1 MSASREK
8 QNRKDQTASGRIPP
22 RTAKEA
28 QLRKEERRSNLLY
41 GLIALAFAVV
51 VVASM
56 IWNSNVISR
65 SATAVTVDGRK
76 YSAAQVNFY
85 YRNAYLAFMN
95 QWSSVASYFGLSTSL
110 PLDSQ
115 EVSDTAA
122 SFLDLE
128 LEEGETLT
136 WKDYFLNQALDEIA
150 NVQNGLQAA
159 SDEGFAFPESV
170 QEEYAEGLASLEKT
184 ARSAGTSVRRYL
196 QATFGAIMSERVYK
210 TELLRLMQFDAYS
223 SAYQDG
229 LTYTA
234 EEVEAAYNEDT
245 QSYDFVAYDA
255 ASVNGALETEE
266 DEDGNE
272 IPAEEGAAEA
282 AKNAAKIAADALA
295 AGVRDGGTLSALVVG
310 VDKASHFSEDKASYE
325 TCAYTSNEFADWLF
339 DGERKANDVTVIENG
354 DLYYV
359 VKFERRFRDETK
371 TVDVR
376 HILIEPEEGELESE
390 DEGYQEEQDALLAA
404 AKEKAD
410 DIYQQWKD
418 GDATEESFAALAEE
432 HSDDAG
438 SKDDGGLY
446 ERVSEGDM
454 VTEFNDWCFDAARQP
469 GDTGIVESDYGYHIM
484 YYVGDNE
491 FVKWQAQVADK
502 LKSDA
507 YEEWS
512 EALHADADIQKQ
524 DFGMKYVG

>member
-51 VVASM
+51 VVVSM

-95 QWSSVASYFGLSTSL
+95 QWSSVTSYFGLDTSL

-115 EVSDTAA
+115 EVNDTAA
-122 SFLDLE
+122 EFLDLE
-128 LEEGETLT
+128 LEEGETIT
-136 WKDYFLNQALDEIA
+136 WKDHFLNQALDQIA
-150 NVQNGLQAA
+150 SVQNGLQAA
-159 SDEGFAFPESV
+159 SDEGFVFPESV
-170 QEEYAEGLASLEKT
+170 QEEYADGIASLEKT

-223 SAYQDG
+223 SAYEDS
-229 LTYTA
+229 LDYTA
-234 EEVEAAYNEDT
+234 EEIAAAYDEDT

-255 ASVNGALETEE
+255 ASVNGALEPETDEE
-266 DEDGNE
+266 GNE
-272 IPAEEGAAEA
+272 IPAAEGAAEE
-282 AKNAAKIAADALA
+282 AKKSAKIVADALA
-295 AGVRDGGTLSALVVG
+295 DGVRDGGTLSELGADIQTV
-310 VDKASHFSEDKASYE
+310 SHFSEDKASYE
-325 TCAYTSNEFADWLF
+325 SCSYTSDEFADWLF
-339 DGERKANDVTVIENG
+339 DDARKADDVTVIENG
-354 DLYYV
+354 DLYYI

-376 HILIEPEEGELESE
+376 HILIEPEDGELESGA
-390 DEGYQEEQDALLAA
+390 EGYQEEQDALLAA

-410 DIYQQWKD
+410 EIYQQWQD
-418 GDATEESFAALAEE
+418 GEATEESFAALAEE
-432 HSDDAG
+432 YSEDAG
-438 SKDDGGLY
+438 SKSEGGLY

-469 GDTGIVESDYGYHIM
+469 GDTGIVETTYGYHIM
-484 YYVGDNE
+484 YYVGDDE
-491 FVKWQAQVADK
+491 FVKWQAQVFDK

-507 YEEWS
+507 YDEWS